1 MMHQR
6 KGKNI
11 IVYIFLLIL
20 FGSINNLSLN
30 NYKNQEIKQINIS
43 GLNESDNK
51 ILLKQIKN
59 LNLENIFFLNGKE
72 IIKIIEANSLVEN
85 YKIFKKYPST
95 LDIKVEKTIFLA
107 KISIHNQELIIGSN
121 GKLSK
126 SNFSTQDLP
135 YIFGSPSIKEFLNF
149 KKIIDNSELQYNNI
163 KSFYYYQSKRWDIEL
178 KNNTIIKLPRNNS
191 KISLND
197 ALLFLNDNNFKNV
210 NVVDARIENQI
221 IIND

>member
-72 IIKIIEANSLVEN
+72 ILKIIEANSLVEN

-163 KSFYYYQSKRWDIEL
+163 KSFYYYQSKRWDIKL

>member
-1 MMHQR
+1 MHQR

-72 IIKIIEANSLVEN
+72 ILKIIEANSLVEN

-163 KSFYYYQSKRWDIEL
+163 KSFYYYQSKRWDIKL